1 MDRQLVYPGAIPLET
16 DLLSTNRNTMIGLAK
31 LAAAIMG
38 SNTFMNGLACTPDSP
53 ASLNVKIGPGEIYS
67 LQNIDGTA
75 YSSLASD
82 TAHSIMKQGILL
94 DTVLLACPAPVTSGH
109 SINYLVQVAYQDV
122 DANPVVLPYYN
133 ASNPAMAY
141 SGPSNSGS
149 QNYTTRK
156 GVCTVSVKAGTSAPT
171 GSQTTPAADAGYVAA
186 YVVTVAY
193 GQTQILAG
201 NISAHSSAP
210 FLPSLG
216 LVVGGLQ
223 NNACISA
230 AAGGT
235 ADALTAS
242 FTPPITAL
250 PASGAGVTTLFVR
263 PSAANATTTPTF
275 TPNSGTIAA
284 KTIVKGNGIALAVGD
299 IAGAGHWLQLQ
310 YDATLDKWVLLNP
323 AKGVLVLTD
332 ASTTTKGKVQL
343 ATSAE
348 SQALSD
354 ALKAITP
361 STLGAAFQGSNQSM
375 AASGYQKL
383 PGGLI
388 IQWGTMVLSSATS
401 VAITF
406 PITFPNEVYGIF
418 NHRVSDGPS
427 AYELT
432 ISASTPAT
440 TSGCTFKHLSNPI
453 TETDFWIAI
462 GR

>member
-38 SNTFMNGLACTPDSP
+38 SNTFLNGLACTPDSP

-67 LQNIDGTA
+67 LQNIDSTA

-171 GSQTTPAADAGYVAA
+171 GSQATPTADAGYVAA
-186 YVVTVAY
+186 YTVTVAY
-193 GQTQILAG
+193 GQTQIL
-201 NISAHSSAP
+201 SSHITFYWGAP
-210 FLPSLG
+210 FIPAGG
-216 LVVGGLQ
+216 LIVGGMQ
-223 NNACISA
+223 KNKCISA
-230 AAGGT
+230 EAFGT
-235 ADALTAS
+235 ADVLKAVFYPA
-242 FTPPITAL
+242 ITTL
-250 PASGAGVTTLFVR
+250 PAALDGVLTLYVR
-263 PSAANATTTPTF
+263 ATAANATTTPTF
-275 TPNSGTIAA
+275 TPHDGLVAA
-284 KTIVKGNGIALAVGD
+284 KTIVKGNGIALAAGD

-323 AKGVLVLTD
+323 ATGVSILPD
-332 ASTTTKGKVQL
+332 ASTSTKGKVQL

-406 PITFPNEVYGIF
+406 PITFPNAVYGIF
-418 NHRVSDGPS
+418 NHRVSDGTA

-432 ISASTPAT
+432 ISASTPPT
-440 TSGCTFKHLSNPI
+440 TSGCTFKHPSSPI